1 MENTNFRQGN
11 MTLFDIFPL
20 DSRKAGNWRDLP
32 GKTAFYRPFSTNLKS
47 VYKTDIKKRPSS
59 YLLPGQNQKILI
71 KKHPGWG
78 AF

>member
-32 GKTAFYRPFSTNLKS
+32 GKTAFYRQCATKNKRI
-47 VYKTDIKKRPSS
+47 YKRVIKTKNGRPLVARYDI
-59 YLLPGQNQKILI
+59 G
-71 KKHPGWG
+71 
-78 AF
+78 